1 MKCIGNVATGTEV
14 EIVDINH
21 NSSPLIKRLE
31 AMGIKKG
38 KKVKLLMKSGRN
50 LVIKINSVRVVLD
63 KKLAEYIKVK
73 G

>member
-1 MKCIGNVATGTEV
+1 MECMGNVKTGSEV
-14 EIVDINH
+14 EIVEITN
-21 NSSPLIKRLE
+21 NNSPLVKRLE

-50 LVIKINSVRVVLD
+50 LVIKINSLRVVLD